1 MAVRVADDL
10 KLYDILVEHGSR
22 TAQEMADIT
31 GAELL
36 LIVRIMRVL
45 VGIGLAG
52 QSNKTTYFP
61 TPGTRQM
68 TLPSVRAGVKFKC
81 DHNPLP

>member
-22 TAQEMADIT
+22 TAQEMADAT

-36 LIVRIMRVL
+36 LVVRIMRVL
-45 VGIGLAG
+45 VSMRLAG
-52 QSNKTTYFP
+52 QSDKLTYIP
-61 TPGTRQM
+61 TPGTKQM

-81 DHNPLP
+81 DHE